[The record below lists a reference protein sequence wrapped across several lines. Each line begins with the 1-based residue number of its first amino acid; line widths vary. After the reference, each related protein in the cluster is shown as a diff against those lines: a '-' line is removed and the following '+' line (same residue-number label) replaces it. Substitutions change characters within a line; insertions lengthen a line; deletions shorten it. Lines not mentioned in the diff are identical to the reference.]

1 MGRIQTAGL
10 PKRTKGNLG
19 KEATTVGV
27 PITVID
33 LTLSYP
39 CIPGVIQIF
48 KRWFDEHQNH
58 PYPTDQEKHELAR
71 QTGTTLQQIT
81 NWFINHRK
89 RVWRGTGS
97 TNSRRTGKS
106 VKSKTT

>member
-19 KEATTVGV
+19 KEATT
-27 PITVID
+27 
-33 LTLSYP
+33 
-39 CIPGVIQIF
+39 IF